1 MNIFRR
7 IKRRDF
13 AWMKRGSAT
22 ITIIRFEDQAWS
34 WLMTTA
40 QNNHQSI
47 DDLVN
52 DIIMNYAHGGK

>member
-1 MNIFRR
+1 
-7 IKRRDF
+7 
-13 AWMKRGSAT
+13 MKRGSAT